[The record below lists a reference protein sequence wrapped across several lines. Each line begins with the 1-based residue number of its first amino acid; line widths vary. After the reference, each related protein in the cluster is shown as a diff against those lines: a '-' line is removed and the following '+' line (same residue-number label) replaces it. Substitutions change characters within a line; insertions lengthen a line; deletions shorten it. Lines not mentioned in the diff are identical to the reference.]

1 MALQGRFRLD
11 LARKGQVV
19 KRIEKKN
26 TITGYPDDLMCEGNY
41 GLLIPR
47 DKLLPVK
54 QFFDG
59 CILTDHVND
68 ASGNIIHHESNI
80 TACAGN
86 DAYSGTYL
94 KRGSFSQESTVISSA
109 NGYKGFRFVWD
120 WGTDRGNENGGVI
133 SSVCLTRHQLA
144 ISEYFNDA
152 TVPASGSEVAEI
164 LYESGWSLDN
174 RYLGRLH
181 IIDYEREVGYRISY
195 ADNTI
200 YIDKYQLSCK
210 NLHLLT
216 RPILPDPTQTYHPEY
231 VGTEEIPQQVANMT
245 EATCSISYTG
255 DKIYIITWSGSAIK
269 AYPINISDWSM
280 GAVVEKTFNSV
291 TFMDIP
297 NTSYTPIYH
306 KDIILLDGTD
316 AWCMVTTGGVVKM
329 VKIDLLG
336 GTSDVKV
343 EKTLPFTA
351 NTNYNGCCM
360 LMPNG
365 DFYKYAARGVEM
377 PTCLYYHNGNFYR
390 ARVQDTFN
398 KGNNGCLMASANSNV
413 YGSSLYCF
421 ADESYNY
428 NGGFILGSV
437 HGFLST
443 IANLD
448 EAVIKTADLTMKL
461 SYEITE
467 SSGS

>member
-1 MALQGRFRLD
+1 MALQGKFRLD

-41 GLLIPR
+41 GLLITR

-54 QFFDG
+54 QFFEG
-59 CILTDHVND
+59 CVLTDHTNN
-68 ASGNIIHHESNI
+68 ASGNMIHHEANI

-94 KRGSFSQESTVISSA
+94 KRGSVSQESTVISSP
-109 NGYKGFRFVWD
+109 NGYKGYRFVWD
-120 WGTDRGNENGGVI
+120 WGTDRGNGTI
-133 SSVCLTRHQLA
+133 ASVGLTRHQLA
-144 ISEYFNDA
+144 IAEYFNDD
-152 TVPASGSEVAEI
+152 TVPASGSEVTEI
-164 LYESGWSLDN
+164 MYESGWDSTNL
-174 RYLGRLH
+174 YLGRLH

-245 EATCSISYTG
+245 DSTCSISYTG
-255 DKIYIITWSGSAIK
+255 DKIYIITWNGSAIK

-280 GAVVEKTFNSV
+280 GTVVEKTFNSV
-291 TFMDIP
+291 TFMDVP
-297 NTSYTPIYH
+297 NASYSSVYH

-316 AWCMVTTGGVVKM
+316 AWCMATTSNVVKM
-329 VKIDLLG
+329 IKIDLLG

-351 NTNYNGCCM
+351 STNYNGCCM

-377 PTCLYYHNGNFYR
+377 NTCLYYHNGNFYR
-390 ARVQDTFN
+390 ARIQNTFN
-398 KGNNGCLMASANSNV
+398 KANYGCVMSGTNSNN
-413 YGSSLYCF
+413 YGSSLFCLS
-421 ADESYNY
+421 DVSYGNV
-428 NGGFILGSV
+428 GSLIITTS

-461 SYEITE
+461 TYEITE
-467 SSGS
+467 VNPQS